1 MSFSKIISIILH
13 PVFIP
18 VLTIYIIK
26 NFTPIIVEQPDIYSS
41 FNLFYSVIIFCFI
54 FLPLITTILFI
65 KFGYITSIEMPLAK
79 ERFFPLIISAL
90 YMLAGFIYL
99 TSYLESLPFVK
110 ILFFGAIMSTVLAAL
125 ISFFW
130 KISLHMI
137 SMGGM
142 LGIILASHYFYTEMY
157 LAIICLTLVSIVL
170 AIARIK
176 EKAHSSSQI
185 IAGFILGLFVQVFL
199 FFNYL
204 NITLII

>member
-1 MSFSKIISIILH
+1 
-13 PVFIP
+13 
-18 VLTIYIIK
+18 
-26 NFTPIIVEQPDIYSS
+26 
-41 FNLFYSVIIFCFI
+41 
-54 FLPLITTILFI
+54 
-65 KFGYITSIEMPLAK
+65 
-79 ERFFPLIISAL
+79 
-90 YMLAGFIYL
+90 MLAGFIYL

-185 IAGFILGLFVQVFL
+185 IAGFILGFFVQVFL
-199 FFNYL
+199 LFNYL